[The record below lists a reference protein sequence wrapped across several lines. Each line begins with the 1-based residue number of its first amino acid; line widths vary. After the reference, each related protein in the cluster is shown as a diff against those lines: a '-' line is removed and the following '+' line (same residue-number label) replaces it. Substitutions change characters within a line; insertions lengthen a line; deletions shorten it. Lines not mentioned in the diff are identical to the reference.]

1 MPRHD
6 SFELFYPLFNS
17 SSSVDDF
24 LHRQYI
30 VHAFNPL
37 LKRCDFRVP
46 TRLPFKMPARLRAPL
61 LLG

>member
-6 SFELFYPLFNS
+6 SFEPFHPLFNS
-17 SSSVDDF
+17 YGSVDDF
-24 LHRQYI
+24 LQQQNI

-37 LKRCDFRVP
+37 LKRCDFGVP
-46 TRLPFKMPARLRAPL
+46 RRLPFKMPASLRTPL